1 MTTYEINVWEDKM
14 VIEKVIRQFEN
25 DEAVTEYIQK
35 RWDTDI
41 KPRLDTE
48 KGKLGPKA
56 QDMIITWAKISTY
69 VRRRGPKRLQL
80 TDDEKKLQKQLERS
94 INRSAIDEWG
104 MNEMIRCVRESYGPN
119 PNETGYDEFPSRK
132 PKTYIDGIT
141 GEKYTKDGL

>member
-25 DEAVTEYIQK
+25 YEAVTDYIQK
-35 RWDTDI
+35 RWDTEI

-69 VRRRGPKRLQL
+69 IRKRGPKRLRR
-80 TDDEKKLQKQLERS
+80 TAGEKKLQKQLERS
-94 INRSAIDEWG
+94 INRSVIDEWG
-104 MNEMIRCVRESYGPN
+104 RNEMLRSVRESYGPN
-119 PNETGYDEFPSRK
+119 PNETGYNEFPGKGR
-132 PKTYIDGIT
+132 KTYIDGIT
-141 GEKYTKDGL
+141 GEKYTPRDA

>member
-69 VRRRGPKRLQL
+69 IRKRGPKRLQL

>member
-25 DEAVTEYIQK
+25 DEAVTDYIQK
-35 RWDTDI
+35 RWDTEI

-69 VRRRGPKRLQL
+69 IRKRGPSFPFSVSRRGDRKSTRLN
-80 TDDEKKLQKQLERS
+80 S
-94 INRSAIDEWG
+94 SH
-104 MNEMIRCVRESYGPN
+104 
-119 PNETGYDEFPSRK
+119 
-132 PKTYIDGIT
+132 
-141 GEKYTKDGL
+141 

>member
-80 TDDEKKLQKQLERS
+80 TDEEKKLQKQLERS

-104 MNEMIRCVRESYGPN
+104 MNEMIRYVQKNYGPN
-119 PNETGYDEFPSRK
+119 PDAKGYNEFPGRET
-132 PKTYIDGIT
+132 KTYVDGLT
-141 GEKYTKDGL
+141 GEKYKKDGI

>member
-25 DEAVTEYIQK
+25 DEAVTDYIQK

-104 MNEMIRCVRESYGPN
+104 MNEMIRYVQKNYGPN
-119 PNETGYDEFPSRK
+119 PNATGYNEFPGRK
-132 PKTYIDGIT
+132 QKTYINGLT
-141 GEKYTKDGL
+141 GKKYTKDGI

>member
-1 MTTYEINVWEDKM
+1 M

-25 DEAVTEYIQK
+25 DEAVTDYIQK
-35 RWDTDI
+35 RWDTEI

-48 KGKLGPKA
+48 NGKLGPKA

-104 MNEMIRCVRESYGPN
+104 MNEMIRYVQKNYGPN
-119 PNETGYDEFPSRK
+119 PDAKGYNEFPGRET
-132 PKTYIDGIT
+132 KTYVDGLT
-141 GEKYTKDGL
+141 GEKYKKDGI

>member
-25 DEAVTEYIQK
+25 DEAVTDYIQK
-35 RWDTDI
+35 RWDTEI

-69 VRRRGPKRLQL
+69 IRKRGPKRLRL
-80 TDDEKKLQKQLERS
+80 TDGEKKLQKQLERS
-94 INRSAIDEWG
+94 INRSVIDEWG
-104 MNEMIRCVRESYGPN
+104 RNEMFRSVRESYGPN
-119 PNETGYDEFPSRK
+119 PNETGYNEFPSRK
-132 PKTYIDGIT
+132 PKTYIDGLT
-141 GEKYTKDGL
+141 GKKYTKDGL

>member
-25 DEAVTEYIQK
+25 EEAVTDYIQK
-35 RWDTDI
+35 RWDTEI

-69 VRRRGPKRLQL
+69 IRKKGPKRLQL
-80 TDDEKKLQKQLERS
+80 TDGEKKLQKQLERS

-104 MNEMIRCVRESYGPN
+104 RNEMLRSVRESYGPN
-119 PNETGYDEFPSRK
+119 PNETGYTEFPSRK
-132 PKTYIDGIT
+132 PKTYIDGLT
-141 GEKYTKDGL
+141 GKKYTKDGL

>member
-35 RWDTDI
+35 RRDTDI

-80 TDDEKKLQKQLERS
+80 TDEEKKLQKQLERS

-104 MNEMIRCVRESYGPN
+104 MNEMIRYVQNNYGPN
-119 PNETGYDEFPSRK
+119 PNATGYNEFPERK
-132 PKTYIDGIT
+132 AKTYIDGLT
-141 GEKYTKDGL
+141 GEKYTKDGI

>member
-25 DEAVTEYIQK
+25 DEAVTDYIQK
-35 RWDTDI
+35 RWDTEI

-48 KGKLGPKA
+48 NGKLGPKA

-80 TDDEKKLQKQLERS
+80 TDDEKKLQKQLEKS

-104 MNEMIRCVRESYGPN
+104 MNEMIRYVQKNYGPN
-119 PNETGYDEFPSRK
+119 PNATGYNEFPGRK
-132 PKTYIDGIT
+132 QKTYINGLT
-141 GEKYTKDGL
+141 GKKYTKDGI

>member
-1 MTTYEINVWEDKM
+1 M
-14 VIEKVIRQFEN
+14 VVEKVIRQFEN

-94 INRSAIDEWG
+94 INRSVIDEWG
-104 MNEMIRCVRESYGPN
+104 MNEMIRCVRENYGPN
-119 PNETGYDEFPSRK
+119 PNATGYDEFPNRK
-132 PKTYIDGIT
+132 VKTYIDGIT
-141 GEKYTKDGL
+141 GEKYTKDE

>member
-1 MTTYEINVWEDKM
+1 MTTYEINVWEDKR

-25 DEAVTEYIQK
+25 DEAVTDYIHK
-35 RWDTDI
+35 RWDTDV

-69 VRRRGPKRLQL
+69 IRKKGPKRLQL
-80 TDDEKKLQKQLERS
+80 TDGEKKLQKQLERS

-104 MNEMIRCVRESYGPN
+104 LNEMLRYVRENYGPN
-119 PNETGYDEFPSRK
+119 PNATGYNEFPSRK
-132 PKTYIDGIT
+132 PKIYINGIT
-141 GEKYTKDGL
+141 GKKYTKDDI

>member
-1 MTTYEINVWEDKM
+1 MRTYEINVWEDKM
-14 VIEKVIRQFEN
+14 VVEKVIRQFEN
-25 DEAVTEYIQK
+25 DEAVTDYIQK

-56 QDMIITWAKISTY
+56 QDTLITWAKISTY

-104 MNEMIRCVRESYGPN
+104 MNEMLRYVEKNYGPN
-119 PNETGYDEFPSRK
+119 PNAKGFNEFPSRK
-132 PKTYIDGIT
+132 EKVYIDGIT
-141 GEKYTKDGL
+141 GEKYTKEGI

>member
-25 DEAVTEYIQK
+25 DEAVPDYIQK
-35 RWDTDI
+35 RWDTEI

-48 KGKLGPKA
+48 NGKLGPKA

-104 MNEMIRCVRESYGPN
+104 MNEMIRYVQKNYGPN
-119 PNETGYDEFPSRK
+119 PDAKGYNEFPGRET
-132 PKTYIDGIT
+132 KTYVDGLT
-141 GEKYTKDGL
+141 GEKYKKDGI